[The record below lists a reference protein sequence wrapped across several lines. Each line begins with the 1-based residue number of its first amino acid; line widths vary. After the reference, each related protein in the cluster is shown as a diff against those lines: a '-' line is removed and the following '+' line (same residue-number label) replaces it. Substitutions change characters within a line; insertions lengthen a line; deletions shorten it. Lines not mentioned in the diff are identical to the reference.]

1 MKEQLASHYPL
12 THLKTILLLLF
23 VATIAFASGLILTP
37 SLTGAALATEQP
49 AQSSESP
56 LEAEILAVYNNAL
69 AKIYEETVPAVVKL
83 DITRPGA
90 DNKLVKGQG
99 SGFIWDNTGHIVT
112 NAHTVQG
119 AKRIIV
125 TFVDG
130 SSLEAEVWGTD
141 PLADLA
147 VLKVDPSSVALHP
160 VALGDSSSIKV
171 GQLALAIGA
180 PFGQE
185 FTMTRGIISAM
196 NRTIRTCESCFPI
209 PNTIQMDTPIN
220 PGNSGGPLF
229 NQRGEVIG
237 INTMVISLNDAN
249 TGISFAISIDIAKQ
263 IVPSLIENRPRNE

>member
-12 THLKTILLLLF
+12 TRLRAVLLLLF
-23 VATIAFASGLILTP
+23 VATLAFVSGLILAP
-37 SLTGAALATEQP
+37 YLVGAALATEQP
-49 AQSSESP
+49 AQSSGSP
-56 LEAEILAVYNNAL
+56 LEDEILAVYDNAL
-69 AKIYEETVPAVVKL
+69 AKVYEETVPVVVKL
-83 DITRPGA
+83 EITRPGA
-90 DNKLVKGQG
+90 EPELVKGQG
-99 SGFIWDNTGHIVT
+99 SGFVWDNAGHIVT
-112 NAHTVQG
+112 NSHTVQG

-147 VLKVDPSSVALHP
+147 VLKVDSSSVALHP
-160 VALGDSSSIKV
+160 VTLGDSAGLKV
-171 GQLALAIGA
+171 GQLALAIGS

-185 FTMTRGIISAM
+185 FTMTRGIISAV
-196 NRTIRTCESCFPI
+196 NRTIQTCKSCFPI

-220 PGNSGGPLF
+220 PGNSGSPLF

-249 TGISFAISIDIAKQ
+249 TGISFAISIDMAKQ
-263 IVPSLIENRPRNE
+263 IVPSIIENRR